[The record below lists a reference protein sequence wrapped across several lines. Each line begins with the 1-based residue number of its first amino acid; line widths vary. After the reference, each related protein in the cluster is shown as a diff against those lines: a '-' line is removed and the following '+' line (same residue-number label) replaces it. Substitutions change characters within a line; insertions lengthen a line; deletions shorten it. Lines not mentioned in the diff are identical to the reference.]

1 MSLLIPPQ
9 QMFMPPAPSEAPEKH
24 QRPRGRAER
33 LRPEWSQEPHPR
45 QPLETWAGLRRRTV
59 IPPVLGWRPQTYYV
73 VDVSVSPSNPVWRGI
88 MYSGFLNGPNS
99 DPGGYSCVWSATSD
113 KLDLSDLYYLGVVAV
128 IGDIDGQFRGPGDDP
143 MRDDQRLK
151 NPFTGAMRDGQKRKV
166 KTLKKAVEA
175 AAAQDLA
182 DQERRYEE
190 CEARV
195 RATLIEEGEDPDSD
209 SDHAMYLR
217 QDILAELEAEDR
229 RKFLQPGDARE
240 TE

>member
-9 QMFMPPAPSEAPEKH
+9 HLVMPPAPSEAPEKH

-33 LRPEWSQEPHPR
+33 LRPEWAQEPHPR
-45 QPLETWAGLRRRTV
+45 QPLEMWAGMRRRTV
-59 IPPVLGWRPQTYYV
+59 IPPQHGWRPQTYYV

-99 DPGGYSCVWSATSD
+99 DPGGYSCVWSAIAD
-113 KLDLSDLYYLGVVAV
+113 KLDLSDLYYLRVVAV
-128 IGDIDGQFRGPGDDP
+128 IGDIEGRQVRSSNIFRDP
-143 MRDDQRLK
+143 MRDDHRLK
-151 NPFTGAMRDGQKRKV
+151 NPKPDNIVEFVD
-166 KTLKKAVEA
+166 AVA
-175 AAAQDLA
+175 AAQKQDLA